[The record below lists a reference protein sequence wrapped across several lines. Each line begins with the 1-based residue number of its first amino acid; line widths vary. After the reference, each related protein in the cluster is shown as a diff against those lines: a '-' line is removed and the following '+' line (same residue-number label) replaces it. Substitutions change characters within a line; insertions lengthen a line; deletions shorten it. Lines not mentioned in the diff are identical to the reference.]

1 MRFVADRDAQKLDS
15 MRAKQ
20 IGAVIV
26 LLFIAFLV
34 VFPPLVSSGVAV
46 ALTPSTP
53 VKAEHLMVLIREVSA
68 HRADTLDP
76 SGWSSVSNKST
87 EVDLVLMN
95 ATQMVALGSLSL
107 GQYDTIKIT
116 LTNATAVVNGTSRV
130 VQLEST
136 AYTVPVSF
144 FVRLGIDAQVML
156 KVSPVL
162 VETGD
167 ALTLRL
173 TFEAANAATG
183 G

>member
-1 MRFVADRDAQKLDS
+1 
-15 MRAKQ
+15 
-20 IGAVIV
+20 
-26 LLFIAFLV
+26 
-34 VFPPLVSSGVAV
+34 
-46 ALTPSTP
+46 
-53 VKAEHLMVLIREVSA
+53 
-68 HRADTLDP
+68 
-76 SGWSSVSNKST
+76 
-87 EVDLVLMN
+87 MN